1 MDTLVQY
8 RKIVCDVLT
17 VLAERRYSQPGIE
30 NETIFDLVHDR
41 YLVMSTGWEGEERRI
56 HFCLAHLD
64 IIDGKIWIQR
74 DNTEEGIGYAL
85 QDAGVSA
92 ESIVPAFHPPTV
104 RKLAGYAVA

>member
-1 MDTLVQY
+1 MDTLERY
-8 RKIVCDVLT
+8 RKIIRDVLT
-17 VLAERRYSQPGIE
+17 ALAERRYSQPAIT
-30 NETIFDLVHDR
+30 NEAIFDTVNDR

-85 QDAGVSA
+85 QEAGVPA
-92 ESIVPAFHPPTV
+92 ENIVPAFHPPTV